1 MSLSAAMRINVT
13 AVPVRADVMLDWDIW
28 IYMESRNLRA
38 CTCYRVTLVM
48 IFEVFVFELS

>member
-13 AVPVRADVMLDWDIW
+13 AVPVRADVMLVRDIW

-38 CTCYRVTLVM
+38 WTCHVSDD
-48 IFEVFVFELS
+48 I

>member
-13 AVPVRADVMLDWDIW
+13 AVPVRADVMLDWNIW

-38 CTCYRVTLVM
+38 WTCHVSDD
-48 IFEVFVFELS
+48 I